1 MKKTYN
7 RPQIKIRQ
15 IETEQI
21 LAASG
26 ITTNNIMNF
35 GESQD
40 NVQGDA
46 KRGIQFGNFGS
57 AKSTIDWDDEE

>member
-1 MKKTYN
+1 
-7 RPQIKIRQ
+7 
-15 IETEQI
+15 
-21 LAASG
+21 
-26 ITTNNIMNF
+26 MNF